1 MMRADPPRNTSD
13 PHVDELPPTHLG
25 HLSGRAGGGKSRCA
39 AGNALPPPTERI
51 PALRWLKQNLF
62 SSWLNAILTLVAS
75 TLIVTVVCGLG
86 RWALTDAQWEVIP
99 ANLKLLLVGTYPAGE
114 LWRVWAILC
123 FLGLLTGFAAGHRR
137 GLIRRISLV
146 AFAVL
151 IALALLPFPLVTRG
165 WLLGCASA
173 IAAGYGLG
181 QLAKLVREHRWIRR
195 AETALW
201 ILSFPVSL
209 IVLNGVGGFLPVIE
223 GRIQWGF
230 MLNLLGAVVGIGLSL
245 PLGVLLALGRRSRL
259 PAIRIACTAYIE
271 LIRGVPLISLLFM
284 ASIML
289 QLLLPDS
296 FRPDLV
302 IRAMLTITL
311 FSAAYMAENVR
322 GGLQAIPK
330 GQYEA
335 AYAVGLNGA
344 LTTILVILP
353 QALRAVIPAIVGQ
366 FIALFKDTTL
376 FGFIA
381 ILELLNISRSVLGNL
396 EWRGRIFELYVFI
409 GVVFWVLCY
418 SMSYVSRRIEKSL
431 GVGER

>member
-1 MMRADPPRNTSD
+1 MMTDSAQN
-13 PHVDELPPTHLG
+13 G
-25 HLSGRAGGGKSRCA
+25 HPAT
-39 AGNALPPPTERI
+39 NQLPPPSERI
-51 PALRWLKQNLF
+51 PVLRWLKQNLF
-62 SSWLNAILTLVAS
+62 SSWSSTILTVVAAA
-75 TLIVTVVCGLG
+75 LIVTVVYGLG
-86 RWALTDAQWEVIP
+86 RWALTKAEWTVIP
-99 ANLKLLLVGTYPAGE
+99 TNLKILLVGTYPKE
-114 LWRVWAILC
+114 SLWRVWTTLYLIT
-123 FLGLLTGFAAGHRR
+123 FLLGFSARLHG
-137 GLIRRISLV
+137 GLIRRIAMASAV
-146 AFAVL
+146 AAIVL
-151 IALALLPFPLVTRG
+151 GILPFPLATRG
-165 WLLGCASA
+165 WIFCLAVAVGIGFALGTLGIGRRWAKRLE
-173 IAAGYGLG
+173 IAAWL
-181 QLAKLVREHRWIRR
+181 
-195 AETALW
+195 
-201 ILSFPVSL
+201 LSFPISL
-209 IVLNGVGGFLPVIE
+209 ILLNGVGGILPVIA
-223 GRIQWGF
+223 GRNKWGF

-245 PLGVLLALGRRSRL
+245 PLGVLLALGRRSKL
-259 PAIRIACTAYIE
+259 PAIRLVCTVYIE

-289 QLLLPDS
+289 QLMLPDS

-302 IRAMLTITL
+302 IRAMMTITL

-322 GGLQAIPK
+322 GGLQAISI

-344 LTTILVILP
+344 LTMMLIILP

-381 ILELLNISRSVLGNL
+381 ILELLNISRAVLGNI

-409 GVVFWVLCY
+409 GLVFWVLCY

>member
-1 MMRADPPRNTSD
+1 MRA
-13 PHVDELPPTHLG
+13 G
-25 HLSGRAGGGKSRCA
+25 AQ
-39 AGNALPPPTERI
+39 LPPPTERI
-51 PALRWLKQNLF
+51 PALRWLRENLF
-62 SSWLNAILTLVAS
+62 NSPFNAILTVLAAA
-75 TLIVTVVCGLG
+75 LIGGILFGLL
-86 RWALTDAQWEVIP
+86 RWAVMEAEWSVIP
-99 ANLKLLLVGTYPAGE
+99 ANLKLLLVGTYPADQ
-114 LWRVWAILC
+114 LWRVWSVLYLVGALV
-123 FLGLLTGFAAGHRR
+123 GLSAGRRR
-137 GLIRRISLV
+137 GLIRRIAWAAGGAAIL
-146 AFAVL
+146 
-151 IALALLPFPLVTRG
+151 LALLPFPLPTRG
-165 WLLGCASA
+165 WILGCVAA
-173 IAAGYGLG
+173 IGIGFGLG
-181 QLAKLVREHRWIRR
+181 RLGGGRRWVRRIEAAVWV
-195 AETALW
+195 
-201 ILSFPVSL
+201 LSFPVSL
-209 IVLNGVGGFLPVIE
+209 IVLNGVGGPLPVIA
-223 GRIQWGF
+223 GRNQWGF
-230 MLNLLGAVVGIGLSL
+230 LLNLVGAVVGIGLSL
-245 PLGVLLALGRRSRL
+245 PLGVLLALGRRSKL
-259 PAIRIACTAYIE
+259 PAIRMVCAAYIE

-344 LTTILVILP
+344 LTTMLIILP

-396 EWRGRIFELYVFI
+396 EWRGRIFELYMFI
-409 GVVFWVLCY
+409 GLVFWILCY

>member
-1 MMRADPPRNTSD
+1 MLID
-13 PHVDELPPTHLG
+13 
-25 HLSGRAGGGKSRCA
+25 GGKDGTTTGS
-39 AGNALPPPTERI
+39 ALPPPTERI
-51 PALRWLKQNLF
+51 PILRWLKQNLF
-62 SSWLNAILTLVAS
+62 SSWFSAVLTLVAAA
-75 TLIVTVVCGLG
+75 LIVTVVYGLG
-86 RWALTDAQWEVIP
+86 RWALAEAQWDVIP
-99 ANLKLLLVGTYPAGE
+99 ANLKLLLVGTYPKE
-114 LWRVWAILC
+114 SLWRVWTTLYLI
-123 FLGLLTGFAAGHRR
+123 GLLVGISARLHGS
-137 GLIRRISLV
+137 LIRRIALTGAV
-146 AFAVL
+146 AA
-151 IALALLPFPLVTRG
+151 IALAALPFPLATRG
-165 WLLGCASA
+165 WLLGAAASVV
-173 IAAGYGLG
+173 GGFGLG
-181 QLAKLVREHRWIRR
+181 QLARLGARGKTRRWVKRLEI
-195 AETALW
+195 AAWL
-201 ILSFPVSL
+201 LSFPISL
-209 IVLNGVGGFLPVIE
+209 VLLNGVGGVLPVIE
-223 GRIQWGF
+223 GRNKWGF

-245 PLGVLLALGRRSRL
+245 PLGVLLALGRRSKL
-259 PAIRIACTAYIE
+259 PAIRLVCTVYIE

-344 LTTILVILP
+344 LTTLLIILP

-418 SMSYVSRRIEKSL
+418 SMSYVSRRIERSL